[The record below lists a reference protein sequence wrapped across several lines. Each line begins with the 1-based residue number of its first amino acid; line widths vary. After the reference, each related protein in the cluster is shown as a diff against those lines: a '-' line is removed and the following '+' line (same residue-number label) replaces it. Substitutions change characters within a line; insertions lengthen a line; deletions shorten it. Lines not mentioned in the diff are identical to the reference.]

1 MLVDNIPGDATDPD
15 ELRAFFSKYGEVAD
29 VAIGLNN
36 GKLIEL
42 FQKRGKLE
50 ILIEEQAARLKLYKL
65 QSMQIKLK
73 KTRRKQQK
81 LDATI
86 LRLRA
91 KTDFKSVCAFVT
103 FNDEK
108 GQQDCLEA
116 YSRSFLGS
124 LFRSGPK
131 QQLTKKFRRRYNLI
145 VKQSP
150 EPSNI
155 LWENLQHKG
164 IEIYIRALIAFLI
177 SLVLLV
183 SSFYLTLW
191 LKLRQDELVVAGGD
205 AVCLDINVDDP
216 NVQNFIR
223 WSRYSQPTASAG
235 TALYQS
241 YLACYC
247 GPYGKMLSKD
257 PAFCNDYVINQYKL
271 NALSVGSVA
280 AVLVVNAILQF
291 VLKYLA
297 AFVKPHS
304 ISSLET
310 AIASRI
316 FLTQWINT
324 AIIVVLIN
332 ADLQPYIA
340 ATKYL
345 YNAGFLNGQYSDTTE
360 DWFVVVGTAVV
371 SQSISASFVPNLAV
385 LAQWP
390 IGFVKQHVL
399 KDRQMTQKKLNKLF
413 EGSEYLLSARYAA
426 MLNILW
432 VVLTYSSAIPIM
444 NFFGV
449 VFFSTAY
456 WCDKAVLLRACRK
469 PAQYDEQL
477 AVLCTNMMSVGM
489 ILHLA
494 VSVWFFGYLTAD
506 LVDLPLLE
514 NLPIPQYLTKR
525 IVRKP
530 ATIVLFFLVLYIAF
544 ELIARTVGP
553 TLVRAL
559 AKQFGVEREEETR
572 EGNPPFFEALENQE
586 ISGLDTYNIKKNPR
600 LSFFLYLYP
609 DIYFHLTQIFKSCI
623 PIQMI
628 SVRIV

>member
-1 MLVDNIPGDATDPD
+1 MDNIPGDATDPD

-50 ILIEEQAARLKLYKL
+50 IAIDEQAARLKLYKL

-73 KTRRKQQK
+73 KTKRQQQR

-116 YSRSFLGS
+116 YSRTFLGS
-124 LFRSGPK
+124 LFRSRSK
-131 QQLTKKFRRRYNLI
+131 LQTTKKFRRRYNLI

-164 IEIYIRALIAFLI
+164 MEIHVRTLIAFLV
-177 SLVLLV
+177 SVVLLV

-191 LKLRQDELVVAGGD
+191 LKLRQDELKVAGGD

-216 NVQNFIR
+216 GVKEFIR
-223 WSRYSQPTASAG
+223 WSRYAQPTASQG
-235 TALYQS
+235 TAQYQS

-247 GPYGKMLSKD
+247 GPYGKMLSKE
-257 PAFCNDYVINQYKL
+257 PEFCNDYVINEYKL

-280 AVLVVNAILQF
+280 AVLVVNAILQI
-291 VLKYLA
+291 VLKSLA
-297 AFVKPHS
+297 AFVKPHT

-316 FLTQWINT
+316 FFTQWINT

-332 ADLQPYIA
+332 ANLQPYISEI
-340 ATKYL
+340 KFL
-345 YNAGFLNGQYSDTTE
+345 YDAGFLNGQYSDTTE

-371 SQSISASFVPNLAV
+371 SQSISASFVPNLVV

-390 IGFVKQHVL
+390 IGFIKQHLL
-399 KDRQMTQKKLNKLF
+399 KDRQMTQKKMNKLF

-426 MLNILW
+426 LLNILW
-432 VVLTYSSAIPIM
+432 VILTYSSAIPIM

-456 WCDKAVLLRACRK
+456 WCDKAVLLRACKK

-489 ILHLA
+489 IVHLA
-494 VSVWFFGYLTAD
+494 ISVWFFGYLTAD
-506 LVDLPLLE
+506 LVDIPLLQNLPLPPYIL
-514 NLPIPQYLTKR
+514 KR
-525 IVRKP
+525 VVRKP
-530 ATIVLFFLVLYIAF
+530 ATTVLFFLLAYVAF
-544 ELIARTVGP
+544 EILARTVGP
-553 TLVRAL
+553 ALLGAL
-559 AKQFGVEREEETR
+559 AKQFGIETEEEAR

-586 ISGLDTYNIKKNPR
+586 ISGLDTYNIKKNARHGPSSFSR
-600 LSFFLYLYP
+600 LDQYGC
-609 DIYFHLTQIFKSCI
+609 KS
-623 PIQMI
+623 
-628 SVRIV
+628 RAT